1 MRETE
6 VAERLKAVDL
16 VEARRA
22 AEREAIKITVQAEAE
37 KAAALDEAESIRT
50 LADAEAGKLR
60 ISAEA
65 DADAEKLRVAAA
77 ELRYAVEAAGR
88 RAMNDADN
96 TLTSEIV
103 EMKVKLA
110 IVEHLRD
117 IIRESVRPIENID
130 GIKIV
135 QVDGLS
141 GGNGA
146 KGWRQ
151 WRRRQRPRRSGG
163 LADQVV
169 SSALQYRSQ
178 APLIDAIM
186 KEIGLSGSDLNGLV
200 SGLSTGEQNG
210 VAGDAPTDRAP
221 TAAE

>member
-1 MRETE
+1 M
-6 VAERLKAVDL
+6 
-16 VEARRA
+16 
-22 AEREAIKITVQAEAE
+22 
-37 KAAALDEAESIRT
+37 
-50 LADAEAGKLR
+50 ADAEAGKLR

-77 ELRYAVEAAGR
+77 KLRYAVEAAGR

-96 TLTSEIV
+96 ALTSDIV

-141 GGNGA
+141 GGSGA
-146 KGWRQ
+146 KGDGNGDASAS
-151 WRRRQRPRRSGG
+151 PGSG

-200 SGLSTGEQNG
+200 SGLSADKQNG
-210 VAGDAPTDRAP
+210 AAGEAPTERAP